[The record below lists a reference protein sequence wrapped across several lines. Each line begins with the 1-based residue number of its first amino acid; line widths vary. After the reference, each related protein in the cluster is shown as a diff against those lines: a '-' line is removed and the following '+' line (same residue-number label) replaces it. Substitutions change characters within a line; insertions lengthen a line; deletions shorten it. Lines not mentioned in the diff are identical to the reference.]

1 MTIWQNGTGPWTTL
15 GVALTQRLKVNT
27 TEVEFFPSFWLV
39 ELYCYSKFGEFPGCL
54 VVRTHTFTAGALVQS
69 LVGEL
74 RSRKPC
80 SKAKKKKKARKEKQ
94 FKIYTDN
101 NSKNKFPSTHLCGG
115 GAGSR
120 GL

>member
-80 SKAKKKKKARKEKQ
+80 SKAKKKKKKRKKR
-94 FKIYTDN
+94 KTI
-101 NSKNKFPSTHLCGG
+101 
-115 GAGSR
+115 
-120 GL
+120 